1 MPLTFL
7 PLQALSN
14 KSSQVVTSIV
24 TWAVVL
30 NLFIR
35 LPYVGKYLPGKN
47 ASLAMLIGIVGG
59 FYMHGAYRGV
69 FRAPLTPLFDAFHS
83 VMKSLTFGYWKGI

>member
-1 MPLTFL
+1 MPLSFL
-7 PLQALSN
+7 PGQTLSN
-14 KSSQVVTSIV
+14 KSSQFVTSIV

-35 LPYVGKYLPGKN
+35 LPYVGKYLPGKS
-47 ASLAMLIGIVGG
+47 ASLAMVIGIIGG
-59 FYMHGAYRGV
+59 SYMFAAYRGV

-83 VMKSLTFGYWKGI
+83 VMKALTFGYWKGI